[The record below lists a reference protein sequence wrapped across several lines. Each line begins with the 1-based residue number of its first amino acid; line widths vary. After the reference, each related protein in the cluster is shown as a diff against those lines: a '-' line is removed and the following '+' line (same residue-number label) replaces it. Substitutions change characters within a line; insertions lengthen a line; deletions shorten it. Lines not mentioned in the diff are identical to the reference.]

1 MREGFHAGRALLRRS
16 WIGDQE
22 KKLEEITAQERLE
35 RVRVMRVCVCVFV
48 SLCMCVCICVCVCV
62 YCDWACVCA
71 LYARVLLFLC
81 VNLPTSLLFMGSC
94 VSVRCACIAGV
105 VAWLMG

>member
-35 RVRVMRVCVCVFV
+35 RVRVMRVCVCVC
-48 SLCMCVCICVCVCV
+48 SCPCVCAYVFACA

-71 LYARVLLFLC
+71 LYARVLLWCLC
-81 VNLPTSLLFMGSC
+81 VNLPTSLLLMGSC

>member
-35 RVRVMRVCVCVFV
+35 RVRVMRVCVCVC
-48 SLCMCVCICVCVCV
+48 SCP
-62 YCDWACVCA
+62 CVCA
-71 LYARVLLFLC
+71 YVFACAYVRIVIGHVCVLCTHAYCCF
-81 VNLPTSLLFMGSC
+81 
-94 VSVRCACIAGV
+94 CA
-105 VAWLMG
+105 